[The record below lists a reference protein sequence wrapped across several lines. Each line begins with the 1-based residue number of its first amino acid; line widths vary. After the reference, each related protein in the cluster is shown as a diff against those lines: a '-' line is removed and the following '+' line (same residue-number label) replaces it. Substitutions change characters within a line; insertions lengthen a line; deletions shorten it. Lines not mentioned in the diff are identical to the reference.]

1 MPELRPK
8 SANRVTTRTGC
19 FTAALVAATLG
30 IPDVSALGAQAA
42 DDGRPISLE
51 SAVDAARRS
60 LPSAVQARGAL
71 RNAAAQ
77 RRSAIGAY
85 IPSLSMNMGTGRTQG
100 AIFFQG
106 NLVPLTGNPW
116 NYTNGLSTN
125 IELFDAGRRWFELK
139 QASAQVEAADA
150 SSIATRYDVAL
161 QVKQQYY
168 AVLAARETVSA
179 ARAQLEQADAQVQ
192 ASIARVAAGAATK
205 SDSLRSIIQVG
216 NARLQLLTAENDLRV
231 ANSALTRLVSSDVA
245 VTAEPADTAAIPDE
259 AALPSLEDLERMA
272 VRGPA
277 VEVALANV
285 NAARMSRRGT
295 RTQYLPTLTMSFNYG
310 LNTASQEFAGNSV
323 LLFGQEAAT
332 RQTYNFNLQFPLF
345 NGFSREAQQVTASVA
360 VENAEA
366 SARDAQLAARQTL
379 TQQLRSLQTAAAR
392 VAVQLASIEAA
403 EEDLRV
409 QQQRYQLGASTVL
422 DLLTSQTQL
431 NAARTALIQARLD
444 ARVAKA
450 QIEALIGQDLP

>member
-1 MPELRPK
+1 
-8 SANRVTTRTGC
+8 VTIRTG
-19 FTAALVAATLG
+19 FFAAASVAALLG
-30 IPDVSALGAQAA
+30 VPVSSPLDAQGTEDA
-42 DDGRPISLE
+42 RPIALE
-51 SAVDAARRS
+51 RAVEAAQRN

-77 RRSAIGAY
+77 RRSALGSY
-85 IPSLSMNMGTGRTQG
+85 LPSLNMNMGTGFTEG

-116 NYTNGLSTN
+116 NYSNGLSSN
-125 IELFDAGRRWFELK
+125 LELFDAGRRIYELRR
-139 QASAQVEAADA
+139 ANAQVDAADA

-168 AVLAARETVSA
+168 AVLAAREGASA
-179 ARAQLEQADAQVQ
+179 ARAQLEQAEAQLQ
-192 ASIARVAAGAATK
+192 ASVARVAAGAATK
-205 SDSLRSIIQVG
+205 SDSLRSVIQVG

-231 ANSALTRLVSSDVA
+231 ANAALTRLVGSEVA
-245 VTAEPADTAAIPDE
+245 VTAMPADTADVPNE

-277 VEVALANV
+277 VEVAQANV
-285 NAARMSRRGT
+285 TAARMSRRGV
-295 RTQYLPTLTMSFNYG
+295 RTQYLPTLNVSFNYG
-310 LNTASQEFAGNSV
+310 LNNASLSFASNNV

-332 RQTYNFNLQFPLF
+332 RKTYNFNLNFPLF
-345 NGFSREAQQVTASVA
+345 NGFTREAQQVTANVA
-360 VENAEA
+360 LANAEA
-366 SARDAQLAARQTL
+366 TARDAQLAARQTL

-392 VAVQLASIEAA
+392 VGVQLASIEAA

-450 QIEALIGQDLP
+450 QIEALIGRELP

>member
-1 MPELRPK
+1 M
-8 SANRVTTRTGC
+8 TIRTG
-19 FTAALVAATLG
+19 FFAAASVAAVFG
-30 IPDVSALGAQAA
+30 VPVVSPLGAQGA
-42 DDGRPISLE
+42 DEARPIALE
-51 SAVDAARRS
+51 VAVDAARRN

-71 RNAAAQ
+71 RTASAQ
-77 RRSAIGAY
+77 RLSALGAY
-85 IPSLSMNMGTGRTQG
+85 MPSLNMNMGTGYTQG

-116 NYTNGLSTN
+116 NYSNGISSNL
-125 IELFDAGRRWFELK
+125 ELFDAGRRLFELRR
-139 QASAQVEAADA
+139 ANAQVDAADA
-150 SSIATRYDVAL
+150 SAIATRYDVAL

-168 AVLAARETVSA
+168 AVLAAREGASA
-179 ARAQLEQADAQVQ
+179 ARAQLEQAEAQLQ
-192 ASIARVAAGAATK
+192 ASVARVGAGAATK

-216 NARLQLLTAENDLRV
+216 NAQLQLLTAENDLRV
-231 ANSALTRLVSSDVA
+231 ANAALTRLVGSDVA
-245 VTAEPADTAAIPDE
+245 VTALPSDTSEVPDQ
-259 AALPSLEDLERMA
+259 AALPSLDDLERMA

-277 VEVALANV
+277 VEVAQANV
-285 NAARMSRRGT
+285 TAARMSRRGT
-295 RTQYLPTLTMSFNYG
+295 RTQYLPTLSMSFNYG
-310 LNTASQEFAGNSV
+310 LNNASLSFASNNV

-345 NGFSREAQQVTASVA
+345 NGFNREAQQVNANVA
-360 VENAEA
+360 LANAEA
-366 SARDAQLAARQTL
+366 TARDAQLAARQTL

-392 VAVQLASIEAA
+392 VAVQLATIEAA

-431 NAARTALIQARLD
+431 NTARTALIQARLD

>member
-1 MPELRPK
+1 MTIRIG
-8 SANRVTTRTGC
+8 V
-19 FTAALVAATLG
+19 FAATSVAAAFG
-30 IPDVSALGAQAA
+30 IPSAIPLAAQSA
-42 DDGRPISLE
+42 DEARPISLE
-51 SAVDAARRS
+51 SAVDAAQRN
-60 LPSAVQARGAL
+60 LPTAVQARGAL

-77 RRSAIGAY
+77 RRAAIGAY
-85 IPSLSMNMGTGRTQG
+85 LPTLNMNMGTGRTQG

-116 NYTNGLSTN
+116 NYTNGLGSN
-125 IELFDAGRRWFELK
+125 IELFDAGRRLFELR
-139 QASAQVEAADA
+139 QANAQVDAADA
-150 SSIATRYDVAL
+150 SALATRYDVSL

-168 AVLAARETVSA
+168 AVLAARESESA
-179 ARAQLEQADAQVQ
+179 ARAQLEQAKAQLQ
-192 ASIARVAAGAATK
+192 ASIARVGAGAATK

-216 NARLQLLTAENDLRV
+216 NAQLQVLTAENDLRV
-231 ANSALTRLVSSDVA
+231 ANAALTRLVGSDVA
-245 VTAEPADTAAIPDE
+245 VTALPSDTADIPDQ
-259 AALPSLEDLERMA
+259 AALPSMQDLERLA

-277 VEVALANV
+277 VEVAQANV
-285 NAARMSRRGT
+285 VAARMSRRGT

-310 LNTASQEFAGNSV
+310 LNNASQRFDQGSL
-323 LLFGQEAAT
+323 LLFGAEAAT

-345 NGFSREAQQVTASVA
+345 NGFTREAQQVTANVA
-360 VENAEA
+360 LANAEA
-366 SARDAQLAARQTL
+366 TARDAQLAARQTL
-379 TQQLRSLQTAAAR
+379 TQQLRALETAAAR

-450 QIEALIGQDLP
+450 QLEALIGQDLP